1 MLAKL
6 GPDKDVD
13 EGIDGAVEEEE
24 NGKDGTTLKVGRLR
38 YDPRNEAYVI
48 ENVER

>member
-24 NGKDGTTLKVGRLR
+24 NCEDGMTLKEGRVR
-38 YDPRNEAYVI
+38 YDPRNEMKAI